1 MSAEVEARI
10 FESMQRDYIALND
23 ELGDAHSI
31 IVDLRDELTDAQAE
45 ADALSERIDEL
56 NDELLRASTN
66 AFDDYQEFTATTTIY
81 PRATQTEAL
90 TYLALG
96 LTSEAGEVA
105 GKLKKV
111 LRDKGGVTDYAD
123 RIEINKEVGDILWY
137 AARILDEMGYSLGYA
152 ARANRDKLESRAK
165 RGVLGGSG
173 DNR

>member
-10 FESMQRDYIALND
+10 FELHRDYIAL
-23 ELGDAHSI
+23 G
-31 IVDLRDELTDAQAE
+31 
-45 ADALSERIDEL
+45 DEL
-56 NDELLRASTN
+56 NDAHGIISDLEDECNDLRDQLLRESTN
-66 AFDDYQEFTATTTIY
+66 AFDDYQEFTTTTTIY
-81 PRATQTEAL
+81 PRETQTEAL

-96 LTSEAGEVA
+96 LASEAGEVA

-137 AARILDEMGYSLGYA
+137 AARILDEMGYSLDYA